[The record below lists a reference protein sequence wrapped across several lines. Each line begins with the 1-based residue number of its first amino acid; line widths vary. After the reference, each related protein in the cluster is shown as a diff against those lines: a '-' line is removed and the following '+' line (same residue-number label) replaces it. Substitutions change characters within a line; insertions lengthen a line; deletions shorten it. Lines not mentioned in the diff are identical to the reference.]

1 MDEKKICVREARV
14 SDAEALCEIY
24 AYYETEVPSVAE
36 FTDRICSIQA
46 WYPYL
51 VAECNGQILGYAYA
65 HRYHER
71 AAFAWDVEVS
81 IYIHQE
87 KRRGGLGRILYE
99 ALEAAL
105 KKQGVVNCYALVAE
119 PETEDDY
126 LTFDSLKFHQKM
138 GYHIAGTQHYSGYKF
153 DRWYDLLWMEKTL
166 GVLPER
172 PEPFRPFP
180 ALTAEEYRACLDR
193 K

>member
-24 AYYETEVPSVAE
+24 AYYVKNTAITFETEVPSVAE

-51 VAECNGQILGYAYA
+51 SLSVMVRFLGMPMPTATMK
-65 HRYHER
+65 R

-87 KRRGGLGRILYE
+87 TRRGGLGRILYE

-105 KKQGVVNCYALVAE
+105 KK
-119 PETEDDY
+119 
-126 LTFDSLKFHQKM
+126 
-138 GYHIAGTQHYSGYKF
+138 AGSGQ
-153 DRWYDLLWMEKTL
+153 LL
-166 GVLPER
+166 
-172 PEPFRPFP
+172 
-180 ALTAEEYRACLDR
+180 RAGR
-193 K
+193 RA